1 LNKVELMTKEDFRLE
16 ISATENVRTKLTN
29 EVNEIGWVRGILKPS
44 KKKSLELKIQKLNTR
59 LTFLI
64 NNRVTFL
71 KEKLDILNVTSKEET
86 TQPEKVGSNEDSKEA
101 EEVSKE
107 APGADVEEPAEVEK
121 VSEEAP
127 GADVEEPAEVEKVS
141 KEAPGADVEEPAEVE
156 KVSKEAPG
164 ADVEEPAE
172 VEKVSEE
179 APGADVE
186 EPAEVGSN
194 DNSIYLSDALFEK
207 YKPSTEEIQTN
218 MGAIAREVLLKKTE
232 DKITEALGKNN
243 FPDLLNKVEL
253 MTKED
258 FRLEINATENVRTK
272 LTNELNKIGWVRGIL
287 KPSKKK
293 SLELKIQKL
302 NTRLTFLINN
312 RVTFL
317 NEKLDILNV
326 TSKEE
331 TTQPEKVGSNEDSK
345 EAEKVSGEALGGDIE
360 NRNKRNIELKRKV
373 IELEESVTKG
383 SSIIPS
389 FVPNNIDINI
399 EIKATEQVI
408 KNKNAELKDAKTK
421 KKPRKVIKKIEYQ
434 IRELVARN
442 EVFLKKLSNN

>member
-1 LNKVELMTKEDFRLE
+1 
-16 ISATENVRTKLTN
+16 
-29 EVNEIGWVRGILKPS
+29 
-44 KKKSLELKIQKLNTR
+44 
-59 LTFLI
+59 
-64 NNRVTFL
+64 
-71 KEKLDILNVTSKEET
+71 
-86 TQPEKVGSNEDSKEA
+86 
-101 EEVSKE
+101 
-107 APGADVEEPAEVEK
+107 
-121 VSEEAP
+121 
-127 GADVEEPAEVEKVS
+127 
-141 KEAPGADVEEPAEVE
+141 
-156 KVSKEAPG
+156 
-164 ADVEEPAE
+164 
-172 VEKVSEE
+172 
-179 APGADVE
+179 
-186 EPAEVGSN
+186 
-194 DNSIYLSDALFEK
+194 
-207 YKPSTEEIQTN
+207 
-218 MGAIAREVLLKKTE
+218 
-232 DKITEALGKNN
+232 
-243 FPDLLNKVEL
+243 
-253 MTKED
+253 
-258 FRLEINATENVRTK
+258 